1 MLSAYTLD
9 AIPDTPDVEQLKS
22 TSRTFYHI
30 GFNVRNAPFSNTHF
44 RRAVSQL
51 IDKEAIVEDVFYGH
65 ATPVATPVTDEWIPE
80 SLEWNGEDPVLRFLG
95 SDGELNVEAAKAT
108 FESAGFRYDDNGRLL
123 EATLGA
129 MLAEVLTQVAV
140 VIAILVPVSIIVF
153 IGRERLARTRSE
165 WRTRLKTTAP
175 MIAVLI
181 VVLLINRVARQVAPK
196 LSRQIGIRLTSA
208 FYNIE
213 GSLSWSFR
221 RFRPRRRR
229 RTSHRST
236 STATR
241 SC

>member
-1 MLSAYTLD
+1 
-9 AIPDTPDVEQLKS
+9 
-22 TSRTFYHI
+22 
-30 GFNVRNAPFSNTHF
+30 
-44 RRAVSQL
+44 
-51 IDKEAIVEDVFYGH
+51 
-65 ATPVATPVTDEWIPE
+65 
-80 SLEWNGEDPVLRFLG
+80 
-95 SDGELNVEAAKAT
+95 
-108 FESAGFRYDDNGRLL
+108 
-123 EATLGA
+123 

-213 GSLSWSFR
+213 GEFILVFQAIQTPETSAYFSSIYVYGYTFLLIFPVIAYFTLSDTRVFR
-221 RFRPRRRR
+221 RLLAAYALNYAIGLILYIFVIAYGPG
-229 RTSHRST
+229 T
-236 STATR
+236 
-241 SC
+241 